1 MYVLNERGIQELN
14 MYKTK
19 VLSEKIGISVLT
31 LREIRTKHKP
41 ILKLPAYAIT
51 KFLDSEAEIK
61 DYFIIKEK

>member
-1 MYVLNERGIQELN
+1 MYVLNEYGLEKLN

-19 VLSEKIGISVLT
+19 VVSEKLGIGVLT

-51 KFLDSEAEIK
+51 KFLDSEAEIE
-61 DYFIIKEK
+61 DYFIVKEK